1 MSSGDNKLYC
11 IYFPRGKALKKS
23 RILLLKNSPKKKKLK
38 KILYCV
44 FFRVLSPSILP
55 FYFRYKDFADAVVL
69 CAKLGNYTKDDE
81 LIVVKKAQ
89 TIVDCFI
96 DSQIAP
102 RIQVSFFTQLWLL
115 RLKFK
120 WV

>member
-1 MSSGDNKLYC
+1 MEYGLDTFLLCFCSRFRNQLLGE
-11 IYFPRGKALKKS
+11 IYHCSALK
-23 RILLLKNSPKKKKLK
+23 ITNSSQ
-38 KILYCV
+38 
-44 FFRVLSPSILP
+44 LSLSS
-55 FYFRYKDFADAVVL
+55 FRYKDFADAVVL

-102 RIQVSFFTQLWLL
+102 KIQVKI
-115 RLKFK
+115 RLSR
-120 WV
+120 